1 MAYISQR
8 QFTVSITG
16 GSGGIAT
23 PGVWMTKGGG
33 DLAADSNKIYPG
45 GQKVPVI
52 ITGIS
57 EVDNITVGRAFET
70 DRDRPMLKA
79 LRAAV
84 GTFTATITMTDTDA
98 DFVSSQNNVVYS
110 NSVLVGI
117 TEPEYDS
124 ASGDPAMIE
133 LEFAIPS
140 VTST

>member
-8 QFTVSITG
+8 QFSVSIDGITG
-16 GSGGIAT
+16 Y
-23 PGVWMTKGGG
+23 WMTKGGG

-52 ITGIS
+52 ITGVS
-57 EVDNITVGRAFET
+57 EVDNITVGRAFEVV
-70 DRDRPMLKA
+70 RDRPILKS
-79 LRAAV
+79 LRSQV
-84 GTFTATITMTDTDA
+84 GTFTTTITMVDTDP
-98 DFVSSQNNVVYS
+98 DFNASGGSIVSYAGA
-110 NSVLVGI
+110 VLVGI

-140 VTST
+140 VATS

>member
-8 QFTVSITG
+8 QFSVSV
-16 GSGGIAT
+16 SGLDGYF
-23 PGVWMTKGGG
+23 MTKGGG

-45 GQKVPVI
+45 GSKIPVI

-57 EVDNITVGRAFET
+57 EVDNITVGRAFDAT
-70 DRDRPMLKA
+70 RDRPMLKT
-79 LRAAV
+79 LRPLV
-84 GTFTATITMTDTDA
+84 GTYTTTITMVDTDP
-98 DFVSSQNNVVYS
+98 DFNASQGSIITYS
-110 NSVLVGI
+110 NAVLVGI

-140 VTST
+140 VASS